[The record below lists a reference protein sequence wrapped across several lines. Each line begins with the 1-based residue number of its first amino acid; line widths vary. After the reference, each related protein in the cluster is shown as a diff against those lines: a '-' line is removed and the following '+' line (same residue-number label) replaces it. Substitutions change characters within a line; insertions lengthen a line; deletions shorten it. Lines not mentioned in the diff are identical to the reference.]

1 MANGYSTKRIAS
13 DLSKLVGYLD
23 NIQTRAKALQDSRLE
38 AGEAQSI
45 ADARDGARAAR
56 ENIGS
61 LRAAIDAGE
70 ASKTL
75 TQAEALQDHIRQA
88 VARKAIKDDLNAVM
102 AEVKEDL
109 EGRVGMHRNPYKSFI
124 EDGQKLLDAIGAA
137 CGLAEDIFQA
147 AGRWVAQRDRKE
159 AGMAQQNDE
168 DGIVAELQGI
178 GRQLSF
184 LATGSG
190 VIART
195 GTEGSGAHRSV
206 SQQLMSSL
214 DARGLPHSGVQFSTA
229 AGTSGAR
236 SDLIEGL
243 LDTYRATERDGN
255 VIYVPG
261 RTEEGRWRD
270 TGTGTS
276 RLLSGAARV
285 AARLVRAEADN
296 ILDILDRLPKMVRFR
311 TRRGVPFADEA
322 RDIVADRFEELD
334 EIMADPIGVN
344 LPRAWFTL
352 RRAVKA
358 LLDFFD
364 YANLERELV
373 EQFGKRDDLGPLQLD
388 LPRPVPD
395 DDEVGLRRSVVQ
407 SEELRREI
415 AEIASGFARL
425 AVRVVTPIA
434 HSLGTTAARL
444 EQTLTVARDSAREL
458 SDILVRSGSSLPEQD
473 VHFFIAGIKIEI
485 DALFEQARQSQG
497 GKRGL
502 PRLALS
508 LGQIL
513 DWIVEVA
520 DPYVA
525 ASNLSSTL
533 EQADLDILADEL
545 DRQKQALDAVLR
557 QSTRLGFAY
566 RLPGPS
572 RQLEELAFHIKTA
585 AQLAHALAQADEVS
599 EETEE

>member
-1 MANGYSTKRIAS
+1 MAKGKSTKRIAS
-13 DLSKLVGYLD
+13 DLTRLVGHLD
-23 NIQTRAKALQDSRLE
+23 DIQAFAKALQESRLD

-45 ADARDGARAAR
+45 TDAKDGARAAR
-56 ENIGS
+56 DNIGT
-61 LRAAIDAGE
+61 LQAAIEAGR
-70 ASKTL
+70 ASETRA
-75 TQAEALQDHIRQA
+75 QAEALQAHIRQA
-88 VARKAIKDDLNAVM
+88 VARQAITDDLSAVVD
-102 AEVKEDL
+102 EVIEDL
-109 EGRVGMHRNPYKSFI
+109 SSRVGMHRNPYKSFI
-124 EDGQKLLDAIGAA
+124 EDGNKLLGAISAA
-137 CGLAEDIFQA
+137 AGLAEDIFQA
-147 AGRWVAQRDRKE
+147 AVRRAAQTDRKE
-159 AGMAQQNDE
+159 ADMAQHDE
-168 DGIVAELQGI
+168 EAGIVAELQGI

-190 VIART
+190 VIARAGVT
-195 GTEGSGAHRSV
+195 GSGAHRSV
-206 SQQLMSSL
+206 SQQLMVSL
-214 DARGLPHSGVQFSTA
+214 DARGLPHSGVQFATGA
-229 AGTSGAR
+229 ETSGAR

-261 RTEEGRWRD
+261 RTEDGRLYD
-270 TGTGTS
+270 IDKGTS
-276 RLLSGAARV
+276 LLLSGAARV

-311 TRRGVPFADEA
+311 IRPGVPSASDA
-322 RDIVADRFEELD
+322 RGIVADRFAELD
-334 EIMADPIGVN
+334 EVMADPIGVN

-373 EQFGKRDDLGPLQLD
+373 EQFGKFDDLRHLQID
-388 LPRPVPD
+388 LPQPVPD

-407 SEELRREI
+407 SEEIRREI
-415 AEIASGFARL
+415 AEVAAGFARL
-425 AVRVVTPIA
+425 AIRVVTPIA

-444 EQTLTVARDSAREL
+444 EQSLTVARDSAREL

-473 VHFFIAGIKIEI
+473 VHFFMSGIKIEI
-485 DALFEQARQSQG
+485 DAIFEQARTSSSG
-497 GKRGL
+497 TKAM

-520 DPYVA
+520 DPYTA

-533 EQADLDILADEL
+533 EQGDLDILADEL
-545 DRQKQALDAVLR
+545 NRQKQALDAVTR
-557 QSTRLGFAY
+557 QSARLGFAY

-585 AQLAHALAQADEVS
+585 AQLAHALAQADQVPS
-599 EETEE
+599 DTEE